1 MRLVVSFRHKSS
13 HHIGSLSSAQPASDP
28 TSPEAEP
35 RPAEH
40 RKDHTLNA
48 VEGAALPAIAK
59 SSEAHLA
66 PMSAPRFR
74 TSHHVGLADPFRKKR
89 RESPLAYPKSHTW
102 RSLNRSFDPHF
113 LPTKA
118 RNRPLL
124 VRFLAGLFTRNV
136 LHLTVHLDQDH
147 MNGDQIVDHW
157 DDHAIARTGGAFP
170 SNGSSGPHRPTS
182 PPLFPSLACDT

>member
-1 MRLVVSFRHKSS
+1 MRLRIPLGRSR
-13 HHIGSLSSAQPASDP
+13 
-28 TSPEAEP
+28 E
-35 RPAEH
+35 
-40 RKDHTLNA
+40 
-48 VEGAALPAIAK
+48 
-59 SSEAHLA
+59 
-66 PMSAPRFR
+66 
-74 TSHHVGLADPFRKKR
+74 KR
-89 RESPLAYPKSHTW
+89 RESPLVYPKSHTW